1 MLLVTKDVLQ
11 IKEVAERQMKKNK
24 TITALCVS
32 LLALSSSNSLVYAAT
47 TEASSASSQTKVA
60 TSSQATSS
68 SSTSATSSQSGQAQS
83 SQNASTSSQTVSVS
97 SLSGNTLSSAALTQS
112 LWATS
117 TCEELAPGVWYDSN
131 HSDMLEITSAD
142 GLINW
147 ISHVNSGDWKYL
159 YKNVQLDTS
168 IDLAGKSVPTL
179 NKFERTFDGKGNSI
193 KNWNYGGSSSSA
205 INENSGTFRDLT
217 IDTTISGTNMSFI
230 NNNTGHLD
238 RVHFNVKMEGK
249 SNSERAGNSFIKT
262 NSGYLNDV
270 EYDGVINGSAATF
283 IGVNTGT
290 INNMVMDGS
299 LYGSAVSLIGVNNNG
314 TVNVTLAKQAVIDGV
329 DVSVITLDAGT
340 SNLTWS
346 PGCQVND
353 HITNTDELQHFSF
366 LVATGQNKINGIL
379 DNDITFQSNL
389 LGRYPNVAPVGY
401 LNSYYRPGILKT
413 LQRILKTIF
422 SFGDWSEVLQSLLD
436 FIFGR
441 REVYAERYE
450 GTFDGNGHAINNFY
464 SDDDYASFMYEN
476 AGTVKRLEITGKV
489 SGYAS
494 GFISKNDGSIQDC
507 VVDMDL
513 GSWGQSSGFTYN
525 ENNGTIRNTFYV
537 GSLSN
542 NAAYTGNEKGV
553 HDFYYYPT
561 SGGKDNRNATKVTKE
576 AVESGKITQLLN
588 ETRAANSDWS
598 WVQVV
603 ERRVPREIASRPGF
617 NNGSN
622 TVVKQQA
629 DKPTINNIDRTDKS
643 LRVNA
648 QLDGKFGEAEYLL
661 KDSAGHKIGDWQSS
675 NEFTKLSPDTEYT
688 VYVKYKGNDKYLASD
703 VVNQKVKT
711 KREGPKI
718 EITEDDVKRSTT
730 SLEVTKQFDSSFG
743 GVRYQL
749 KDTQGKVVR
758 DWQTEPKFTDLKP
771 GEKYQLVVQTQG
783 NDNYMPSAEA
793 SVTVKTVSIPKPDV
807 TADNVYGGTDSF
819 NVKFSPNLKYG
830 QAEYELTD
838 NNGKVIRTW
847 QAGSEFKDLDLASD
861 AIYQIHVRYHD
872 QKLKAFSDKTI
883 VKIMKAPTV
892 TIASKN
898 ANSLKVADLADTD
911 KYGQA
916 EYARSPSD
924 LTAKATDSTIGK
936 LDSDTNYIVY
946 ARRAGKGDYPPSAI
960 GQVGDKTDI
969 AHATIRIP
977 TTIKTGESEN
987 YVTAKADNF
996 SLGYK
1001 GQVNVSISGG
1011 ISDGQATLTRQ
1022 NDPAGRKTK
1031 TKLLIDKKHVGMT
1044 GDSEVPVVSY
1054 TNEAHDGKSEISFT
1068 DPREV
1073 DPLTPT
1079 GFYTGNITFKVTYN
1093 EQ

>member
-11 IKEVAERQMKKNK
+11 IKGVAERQMKKNK

-68 SSTSATSSQSGQAQS
+68 SSTSATSSQSSQTQS

-97 SLSGNTLSSAALTQS
+97 SLSGNTFSSNALTQS

-117 TCEELAPGVWYDSN
+117 TRREIAPGVWYDSN

-147 ISHVNSGDWKYL
+147 INRVNCRDWDYL

-179 NKFERTFDGKGNSI
+179 NSFERTFDGKGNSI

-205 INENSGTFRDLT
+205 INENSGTFKDLT

-238 RVHFNVKMEGK
+238 RVHFNVKMEG
-249 SNSERAGNSFIKT
+249 AGNSFIKT

-283 IGVNTGT
+283 IGVNKGI
-290 INNMVMDGS
+290 INNMIMDGS
-299 LYGSAVSLIGVNNNG
+299 LYGSAVSLVGVNNNG

-353 HITNTDELQHFSF
+353 HITNADELQHFSF
-366 LVATGQNKINGIL
+366 WVATGQTKINGIL
-379 DNDITFQSNL
+379 DNDITFNSGQ
-389 LGRYPNVAPVGY
+389 NVSPIGY
-401 LNSYYRPGILKT
+401 FSSYYRTGLLEMLSNMLKSILRCDGIGGILT
-413 LQRILKTIF
+413 
-422 SFGDWSEVLQSLLD
+422 SLFNFL
-436 FIFGR
+436 FGR
-441 REVYAERYE
+441 HEVYAERYE
-450 GTFDGNGHAINNFY
+450 GTFDGNGHTISNFH
-464 SDDDYASFMYEN
+464 SEGTYASFMYEN
-476 AGTVKRLEITGKV
+476 AGTVKRLEITGEV
-489 SGYAS
+489 SGFAS

-525 ENNGTIRNTFYV
+525 EGNGTIRNTFYV

-561 SGGKDNRNATKVTKE
+561 SGGKDNRNATKVTKG

-688 VYVKYKGNDKYLASD
+688 VYVRYQENDKYLASD
-703 VVNQKVKT
+703 AVSQKVKT
-711 KREGPKI
+711 KHEGPSI

-730 SLEVTKQFDSSFG
+730 SLEVTKHFEGPYGD
-743 GVRYQL
+743 VRYQL
-749 KDTQGKVVR
+749 RDTQGKVVR
-758 DWQTEPKFTDLKP
+758 DWQSEPKFTDLKP

-783 NDNYMPSAEA
+783 NDDYMPSAEA

-847 QAGSEFKDLDLASD
+847 QASSEFKDLDLASD

-872 QKLKAFSDKTI
+872 QELKAFSDETI

-960 GQVGDKTDI
+960 GQVADKTDI

-977 TTIKTGESEN
+977 TTIKTGESGN

-1001 GQVNVSISGG
+1001 DKVDVSISGG
-1011 ISDGQATLTRQ
+1011 ISNGQATLTRQ

-1031 TKLLIDKKHVGMT
+1031 TRLLIDKKHVGMT

>member
-11 IKEVAERQMKKNK
+11 IKGVAERQMKKNK

-217 IDTTISGTNMSFI
+217 IDTTISDTNMSFI

-238 RVHFNVKMEGK
+238 RVHFNVKMEG
-249 SNSERAGNSFIKT
+249 AGNSFIKT

-283 IGVNTGT
+283 IGVNKGT
-290 INNMVMDGS
+290 INNMIMNGS
-299 LYGSAVSLIGVNNNG
+299 LYGSAVSLIGVNSKG

-329 DVSVITLDAGT
+329 DVSVITLDTGT

-353 HITNTDELQHFSF
+353 HITNVKELQHFSF

-379 DNDITFQSNL
+379 DNDIDAGNKLIPPIGYSNKHYRIGIWEAL
-389 LGRYPNVAPVGY
+389 KEIINIVLHCGSVGDILQVIWDFLCGRDV
-401 LNSYYRPGILKT
+401 
-413 LQRILKTIF
+413 
-422 SFGDWSEVLQSLLD
+422 
-436 FIFGR
+436 
-441 REVYAERYE
+441 VYTTRYE
-450 GTFDGNGHAINNFY
+450 GTFNGNGHTISNFY
-464 SDDDYASFMYEN
+464 SEGDYASFMYEN
-476 AGTVKRLEITGKV
+476 AGTVKRLEITGEV

-513 GSWGQSSGFTYN
+513 GSWGQSFGFTYN

-603 ERRVPREIASRPGF
+603 ERRVPRKISSRPGF
-617 NNGSN
+617 NNSSN
-622 TVVKQQA
+622 TVVKQPA

-661 KDSAGHKIGDWQSS
+661 KDSEGHKIGNWQSS

-688 VYVKYKGNDKYLASD
+688 VYVRYRENDKYLASD
-703 VVNQKVKT
+703 AVSQKVKT
-711 KREGPKI
+711 KHEGPSI

-730 SLEVTKQFDSSFG
+730 SLEVTKHFEGPYGD
-743 GVRYQL
+743 VRYQL
-749 KDTQGKVVR
+749 RDTQGKVVR
-758 DWQTEPKFTDLKP
+758 DWQSEPKFTDLKP

-783 NDNYMPSAEA
+783 NDDYMPSAEA

-819 NVKFSPNLKYG
+819 NVKFSPKYG

-872 QKLKAFSDKTI
+872 QELKAFSDETI

-960 GQVGDKTDI
+960 GQVVDKTDI

-977 TTIKTGESEN
+977 TTIKTGESGN

-1054 TNEAHDGKSEISFT
+1054 TNEAHGGKSEISFT

>member
-1 MLLVTKDVLQ
+1 
-11 IKEVAERQMKKNK
+11 MKKNK

-47 TEASSASSQTKVA
+47 TSASSASSQTKVA

-117 TCEELAPGVWYDSN
+117 TREELAPGVWYDSN

-159 YKNVQLDTS
+159 NVQLDTS
-168 IDLAGKSVPTL
+168 IDLSGKSVPTL

-238 RVHFNVKMEGK
+238 RVHFNVKMEGTD
-249 SNSERAGNSFIKT
+249 NSFIKT

-283 IGVNTGT
+283 IGVNKGT
-290 INNMVMDGS
+290 ISNMIMDGS
-299 LYGSAVSLIGVNNNG
+299 LYGSAVSLVGVNNNNG
-314 TVNVTLAKQAVIDGV
+314 TVNVTLAKQAVINGV

-340 SNLTWS
+340 SNITWS

-353 HITNTDELQHFSF
+353 HITNVKELQRFSF

-379 DNDITFQSNL
+379 DNDIDAGKKLIPPIGYFNNTYRIGIWDALKEINNIVL
-389 LGRYPNVAPVGY
+389 HYGGVG
-401 LNSYYRPGILKT
+401 NILQVIWDF
-413 LQRILKTIF
+413 L
-422 SFGDWSEVLQSLLD
+422 FGKDV
-436 FIFGR
+436 
-441 REVYAERYE
+441 VYTTRYE
-450 GTFDGNGHAINNFY
+450 GTFDGNGHTISNFY
-464 SDDDYASFMYEN
+464 SDGDYASFMYEN

-507 VVDMDL
+507 VVDMDFDS
-513 GSWGQSSGFTYN
+513 GSMWRQSSGFTYN
-525 ENNGTIRNTFYV
+525 ENNGTIRNTFYI
-537 GSLSN
+537 GSLDN
-542 NAAYTGNEKGV
+542 NAVYTGNEKGV
-553 HDFYYYPT
+553 HDFYYYPI
-561 SGGKDNRNATKVTKE
+561 SGGNDTRNAIKATKE

-588 ETRAANSDWS
+588 DTRAANSDWS

-603 ERRVPREIASRPGF
+603 ERRVPIKISSRPGF
-617 NNGSN
+617 NNSSN
-622 TVVKQQA
+622 TVVKQPA

-703 VVNQKVKT
+703 AVSQKVKT

-743 GVRYQL
+743 DVRYQL
-749 KDTQGKVVR
+749 RDTQDKVVR
-758 DWQTEPKFTDLKP
+758 DWQTEPKFADLKP

-783 NDNYMPSAEA
+783 NDDYMPSAEA

-819 NVKFSPNLKYG
+819 NVKFNLKYG

-847 QAGSEFKDLDLASD
+847 QASSEFKDLDLASD

-872 QKLKAFSDKTI
+872 QELKAFSDETI

-960 GQVGDKTDI
+960 GQVVDKTDI

-977 TTIKTGESEN
+977 TTIKTGESGN

-1044 GDSEVPVVSY
+1044 GNSEVPVVSY
-1054 TNEAHDGKSEISFT
+1054 TNEAHYGKSEISFT

>member
-11 IKEVAERQMKKNK
+11 IKGVAERQMKKNK

-47 TEASSASSQTKVA
+47 TSASSASSQTKVA

-117 TCEELAPGVWYDSN
+117 TREELAPGVWYDSN

-147 ISHVNSGDWKYL
+147 ISHVNSRDWKYL

-238 RVHFNVKMEGK
+238 RVHFNVKMEG
-249 SNSERAGNSFIKT
+249 AGNSFIKT

-283 IGVNTGT
+283 IGVNKGT
-290 INNMVMDGS
+290 INNMIMNGS

-314 TVNVTLAKQAVIDGV
+314 TVNVTLAKQAVINGV

-340 SNLTWS
+340 SNITWS

-353 HITNTDELQHFSF
+353 HITNVKELQHFSF

-379 DNDITFQSNL
+379 DKDIDAGNKLIPPIGYSNK
-389 LGRYPNVAPVGY
+389 
-401 LNSYYRPGILKT
+401 YYRIGIWDALKEIIDIVLHCGGVGNI
-413 LQRILKTIF
+413 LQVI
-422 SFGDWSEVLQSLLD
+422 WD
-436 FIFGR
+436 FLFGR
-441 REVYAERYE
+441 DVVYTTRYE
-450 GTFDGNGHAINNFY
+450 GTFDGNGHTINNFY
-464 SDDDYASFMYEN
+464 SEGENASFMYEN

-513 GSWGQSSGFTYN
+513 GSWGQSFGFTYN

-643 LRVNA
+643 LRVNT

-661 KDSAGHKIGDWQSS
+661 KDSAGHKIGGWQSS
-675 NEFTKLSPDTEYT
+675 NEFTKLNPDTEYT
-688 VYVKYKGNDKYLASD
+688 VYVRYRENDKYLASD
-703 VVNQKVKT
+703 AVSQKVKT
-711 KREGPKI
+711 KHEGPSI

-730 SLEVTKQFDSSFG
+730 SLEVTKHFEGPYGDIH
-743 GVRYQL
+743 YQL
-749 KDTQGKVVR
+749 RDTQGKVVR

-819 NVKFSPNLKYG
+819 NVKFSPNLEYG

-847 QAGSEFKDLDLASD
+847 QASSEFKDLDLASD

-872 QKLKAFSDKTI
+872 QELKAFSDETI
-883 VKIMKAPTV
+883 VKIMKTPTV

-960 GQVGDKTDI
+960 GQVVDKTDI

-977 TTIKTGESEN
+977 TTIKTGESGN